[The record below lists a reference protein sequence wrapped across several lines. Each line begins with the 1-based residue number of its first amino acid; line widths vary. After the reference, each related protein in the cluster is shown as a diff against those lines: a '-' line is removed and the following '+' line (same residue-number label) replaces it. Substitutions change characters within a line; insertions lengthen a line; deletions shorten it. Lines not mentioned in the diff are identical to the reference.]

1 MATHSFPKKE
11 RLLKRR
17 DFQDALRKG
26 KRYSSSN
33 FVVVVRPV
41 KEETIKIGFIAGK
54 RVGKA
59 PERNRFKRLLRE
71 FYRLNKNLFPPSCKI
86 IIIVKPY
93 TPLLAYKNLTEELEN
108 LLSAIVPSGY
118 GTK

>member
-1 MATHSFPKKE
+1 MHSFPKKE

-41 KEETIKIGFIAGK
+41 QEETRKVGFIASK
-54 RVGKA
+54 KVGKA
-59 PERNRFKRLLRE
+59 PVRNRFKRLLRE

-93 TPLLAYKNLTEELEN
+93 NPLLSWNNLAEELEN
-108 LLSAIVPSGY
+108 LLSKATPLGLWN
-118 GTK
+118 